1 MWFWWFMLI
10 SSLLIPALMITA
22 GWFMWKRPP
31 KKINSAIGYRT
42 SRSMKNIN
50 TWQFAHHYCGQYF
63 GYTSM
68 RGANTIHCTNRISFK
83 TQLHKRRH
91 AKNSV

>member
-50 TWQFAHHYCGQYF
+50 TWQFAHHYCGRLDNAAAVLCYLF
-63 GYTSM
+63 TVL
-68 RGANTIHCTNRISFK
+68 FW
-83 TQLHKRRH
+83 L
-91 AKNSV
+91 